1 MLTKDKKLSELWT
14 AQTDHFDQINSG
26 SRKSSKNIFKFL
38 LFSQHAHKEPVS
50 KAAVVE
56 KLHSTITSTVGKKDN
71 IILWNKEQLTINSYK
86 NAKQLIICGPFG
98 SGKTVLLKEKAKEV
112 AEKLKKE

>member
-14 AQTDHFDQINSG
+14 AQTDQLDQINSG
-26 SRKSSKNIFKFL
+26 SRNSSKNIFKFL

-56 KLHSTITSTVGKKDN
+56 KLHSTITTAVGKKDN
-71 IILWNKEQLTINSYK
+71 IIL
-86 NAKQLIICGPFG
+86 
-98 SGKTVLLKEKAKEV
+98 
-112 AEKLKKE
+112 